1 MSRSHPLG
9 ENNIQRIP
17 ASVIN
22 PRTGKPIRTDADT
35 FRCLSE
41 EQQMRAIEEEI
52 SNPRTTINPETN
64 KAILLNGKTARE
76 LRAPGRLPR
85 QTTPASVI
93 NPRTGKPI
101 RTDADTFRCLS
112 EEQQMRAI
120 EEEISN
126 PRTTINPKT
135 NKAILLN
142 GKTARELRAP
152 GRLPGR
158 DEIQMSPVSSQSVE
172 PSQHS
177 TSFSTD
183 TSHRARRN
191 SSPRQNGAMHRHR
204 NHERHEESPA
214 STERVDSETAN
225 RMSIDNS
232 EDGHHIVIR
241 KHVAVT
247 SPVTPEENDRSPTV
261 GTNETGSRRDTVNGH
276 DGSVLRGPRRLEYD
290 DSSQAQSTNLVPS
303 SRRANTSSER
313 VNCGCCSLM

>member
-22 PRTGKPIRTDADT
+22 PRTGRPIRTDADT

-64 KAILLNGKTARE
+64 RAILLNGNTARE

-85 QTTPASVI
+85 QGTPAS
-93 NPRTGKPI
+93 
-101 RTDADTFRCLS
+101 F
-112 EEQQMRAI
+112 
-120 EEEISN
+120 
-126 PRTTINPKT
+126 
-135 NKAILLN
+135 LLF
-142 GKTARELRAP
+142 
-152 GRLPGR
+152 
-158 DEIQMSPVSSQSVE
+158 D
-172 PSQHS
+172 
-177 TSFSTD
+177 D
-183 TSHRARRN
+183 ARRN